1 MSPFP
6 IQLND
11 DEQLRATLRPC
22 RRWFAPLID
31 DRETLGAVSERAVG
45 SIPKSQS
52 RIRSQVSGHI
62 AVVAA
67 RASAMVPA
75 EFVWKWQ
82 RPRRADRSYLVGE
95 DLRRG

>member
-22 RRWFAPLID
+22 RRCFTPLID
-31 DRETLGAVSERAVG
+31 ERETLGAVSERAVG
-45 SIPKSQS
+45 SIPNSQS
-52 RIRSQVSGHI
+52 RIRSQVSGRI

-67 RASAMVPA
+67 RVSATA
-75 EFVWKWQ
+75 RTEFVWKWQ
-82 RPRRADRSYLVGE
+82 GPRRADHLYLVGE
-95 DLRRG
+95 GWRHG

>member
-1 MSPFP
+1 MSPFR

-11 DEQLRATLRPC
+11 DEQLRAMLRPC
-22 RRWFAPLID
+22 RRRFAPLVD
-31 DRETLGAVSERAVG
+31 ERGTLGAVSECAVG

-52 RIRSQVSGHI
+52 QIRSQVSGHI

-67 RASAMVPA
+67 RGSATAGA

-82 RPRRADRSYLVGE
+82 RTRRADRLYPVAE